1 MDLLLTKTPKEA
13 IQFHVLP
20 MVFQALEA
28 PSHQVQVRIIQ
39 WTICPMLKPQRF

>member
-1 MDLLLTKTPKEA
+1 
-13 IQFHVLP
+13 

-39 WTICPMLKPQRF
+39 WPNLSMLRKTNWI